1 GPPPPGM
8 GPGFPGGPGGPA
20 VGPTGPGPTTAPARP

>member
-1 GPPPPGM
+1 PPPPGM
-8 GPGFPGGPGGPA
+8 GPGFPGGPGGTA